1 MAREILNDLSA
12 FVVVRQAGS
21 FIKAAAQ
28 PGVSQSALRR
38 TMRVLEERRGYG
50 PRMPCGER
58 SDSAG

>member
-38 TMRVLEERRGYG
+38 TMRVLEERRGV
-50 PRMPCGER
+50 
-58 SDSAG
+58 